1 MYFKV
6 SWDQDFDTLMMH
18 LWAKYGREVFTQN
31 GIGDQLDLN
40 KFSKDFFNNN
50 SVTAD
55 VSIDANANVSG
66 KTVIDYNAEFPK
78 PLQKYNSHYL
88 FWKQFKT
95 LYGLSAANE
104 MIEKQISGEIYIND
118 LSKGYLPYCFN
129 YSTYDVALSGLTMA
143 ANINV
148 VAPKSLCSFIRQMEQ
163 FIVYAANSTAGATGL
178 ADFLIVASYYVD
190 RILMTGYDGHIQVDE
205 PSLVVSDKVGI
216 YISEMLRS
224 FIYTVNWKFR
234 GAESPFTNISIYD
247 EYFLINLVPD
257 YVFPDGNGVSIVTVQ
272 ALQKLFIKA
281 MNDELKRSDLA
292 FPITT
297 ACFYVKDGEIKDTE
311 FLEYV
316 SEQNLEHGFINI
328 YNGDHS
334 TISACCRLKSSTKN
348 EYFNSFGAGSSKIG
362 CYDDKTEVLTSNGW
376 KLFKDVDINSDKI
389 YTMDEYKNPS
399 FDKASEYHEY
409 DYEGDLISF
418 KNKSTDL
425 LVTPNH
431 RMVLDSKKTDKIF
444 IKRADEIENNLQVSI
459 PMSLPYN
466 SLVVEELHFTIP
478 SLKIKNKFY
487 PEVKINYND
496 WVKFMGIYLSEG
508 CCDKDGNKNNH
519 GNERYKITISQS
531 KKANPVIYNE
541 IYKLLEKL
549 PYKFYA
555 FDKGFEIN
563 NKPLCLYLRQF
574 GDHSDKFVPEDI
586 KYLPKQYLDSFW
598 EWLVKGDGHIISTG
612 TEMYWTT
619 SKQLNDD
626 IQMIMALMGYR
637 SRSEIVEKKDAVIKG
652 RLISKE
658 NVKDCYRS
666 IKYIRTNN
674 AVKKHQISR
683 KSYSG
688 KVYCLSVPNGTLFV
702 RRNGKVAWSG
712 NSAGVVTVNLP
723 RLAYLAKNKEDFI
736 EKVGQSAVLAAKINN
751 AKRNIIK
758 KCIDL
763 NSMPLYSLGYMEL
776 SKQYSTY
783 GVTGLNEALS
793 ILGYDILSEDG
804 EQFVLDLLD
813 VINEENDKMAKRFK
827 SPHNCEQVPAES
839 SAVKLAQRDRT
850 LKYQDEYVL
859 YSNQF
864 IPLTTQAD
872 MLDRLRLQG
881 KFDGKFSG
889 GAVCHVNIGE
899 KIKDKQILT
908 DLMKYAA
915 KCGVVYWA
923 INYALKRCKN
933 SHVFVD
939 EDICPFCGEDVDH
952 VTTRT
957 VGFFTNVAHWNKVR
971 REYEFPKRQFYKG
984 LK

>member
-50 SVTAD
+50 TTTAD

-95 LYGLSAANE
+95 LFGLSAANE
-104 MIEKQISGEIYIND
+104 MIEKQINGEIYIND

-148 VAPKSLCSFIRQMEQ
+148 VAPKSLCSFVRQMEQ
-163 FIVYAANSTAGATGL
+163 FVVYAANSTAGATGL

-190 RILMTGYDGHIQVDE
+190 RIIMTGYDGHIHVDE

-257 YVFPDGNGVSIVTVQ
+257 YVFPDGNGISIGTVQ

-297 ACFYVKDGEIKDTE
+297 ACFYVEDGEIKDSE
-311 FLEYV
+311 FLEYIA
-316 SEQNLEHGFINI
+316 EQNLEHGFINI

-362 CYDDKTEVLTSNGW
+362 
-376 KLFKDVDINSDKI
+376 
-389 YTMDEYKNPS
+389 
-399 FDKASEYHEY
+399 
-409 DYEGDLISF
+409 
-418 KNKSTDL
+418 
-425 LVTPNH
+425 
-431 RMVLDSKKTDKIF
+431 
-444 IKRADEIENNLQVSI
+444 
-459 PMSLPYN
+459 
-466 SLVVEELHFTIP
+466 
-478 SLKIKNKFY
+478 
-487 PEVKINYND
+487 
-496 WVKFMGIYLSEG
+496 
-508 CCDKDGNKNNH
+508 
-519 GNERYKITISQS
+519 
-531 KKANPVIYNE
+531 
-541 IYKLLEKL
+541 
-549 PYKFYA
+549 
-555 FDKGFEIN
+555 
-563 NKPLCLYLRQF
+563 
-574 GDHSDKFVPEDI
+574 
-586 KYLPKQYLDSFW
+586 
-598 EWLVKGDGHIISTG
+598 
-612 TEMYWTT
+612 
-619 SKQLNDD
+619 
-626 IQMIMALMGYR
+626 
-637 SRSEIVEKKDAVIKG
+637 
-652 RLISKE
+652 
-658 NVKDCYRS
+658 
-666 IKYIRTNN
+666 
-674 AVKKHQISR
+674 
-683 KSYSG
+683 
-688 KVYCLSVPNGTLFV
+688 
-702 RRNGKVAWSG
+702 
-712 NSAGVVTVNLP
+712 SAGVVTVNLP
-723 RLAYLAKNKEDFI
+723 RLAYLSKNKDDFI
-736 EKVGQSAVLAAKINN
+736 EKVGQSTVLAAKINN

-763 NSMPLYSLGYMEL
+763 NSMPLYTLGYMEL
-776 SKQYSTY
+776 AKQYSTY
-783 GVTGLNEALS
+783 GVNGLNEALT

-889 GAVCHVNIGE
+889 GAVCHVNVGE
-899 KIKDKQILT
+899 KIKDKQILI